1 MNEKG
6 FTGVFLSALI
16 IGAVATFSVYKLV
29 VEQRV
34 ITVGTND
41 HMVPVVVAV
50 EDMTEGSPLN
60 ETNVRVKRVN
70 ADAAPPNSFASMDSL
85 LGRVT
90 QLPLFAGEPVI
101 EAKLAPIG
109 SSAGLEVKI
118 APGKRAMA
126 IPVNDHIAINGF
138 IQPNSRVDVLVTLRS
153 KGSMTDQKA
162 KVFLQNMRVLSVGQ
176 HLRRGDDGKP
186 ITASTVALEV
196 SPEEAELLA
205 VAMNEGVLSLA
216 LRGYADEDSVNTGGA
231 DAQSVLAAMR
241 KFEPRPSRPRPRP
254 QAAAPAPVVEEE
266 QPAWTKVQ
274 IFRGSEMTERTVETK
289 DSTKAGTTKASPN
302 GNGGL

>member
-34 ITVGTND
+34 ITVGSSQQ
-41 HMVPVVVAV
+41 MVPVVVAV
-50 EDMTEGSPLN
+50 EDLPEGAPLTA
-60 ETNVRVKRVN
+60 TNVRVKRMSS
-70 ADAAPPNSFASMDSL
+70 DAAPVASFASMDSL
-85 LGRVT
+85 MGRVT
-90 QLPLFAGEPVI
+90 QLPIFAGEPII

-153 KGSMTDQKA
+153 KGGMTDQKA

-216 LRGYADEDSVNTGGA
+216 LRGYADEDSVNTVGA

-241 KFEPRPSRPRPRP
+241 KYQPRPSRPRPAP
-254 QAAAPAPVVEEE
+254 TPAPAPPVEAE

-274 IFRGSEMTERTVETK
+274 IFRGSEMTERTVESK
-289 DSTKAGTTKASPN
+289 DSTKAGGTKTSPN
-302 GNGGL
+302 GGGGR